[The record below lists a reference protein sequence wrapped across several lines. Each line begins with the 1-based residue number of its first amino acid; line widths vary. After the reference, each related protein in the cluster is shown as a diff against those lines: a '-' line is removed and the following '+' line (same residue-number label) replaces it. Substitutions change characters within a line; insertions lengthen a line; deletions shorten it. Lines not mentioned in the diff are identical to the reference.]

1 MSAGIYQKH
10 HNKCVIAD
18 CNMVAAVTHSE
29 QRSGIEQ
36 MATFNKSN
44 NENKTDND

>member
-1 MSAGIYQKH
+1 MSAGIYKKH
-10 HNKCVIAD
+10 YNKCVIAD
-18 CNMVAAVTHSE
+18 CNMAAAFTHSE

-36 MATFNKSN
+36 VAAFNKIN